1 MAEPRRIGPKFYE
14 LKIERIMQR
23 KDVPLIEKDAPINR
37 ILDIL
42 TKKTHVWVTESKESK
57 KIVGVITEHDAL
69 SILCP
74 RRPPYMFGIPD
85 MRALHRGAAEDI
97 MSRRLVKCSPKD
109 TVRDV
114 LERMMRHGIRRLPVM
129 KRNNIIV
136 GEIRLYHIIKGY
148 SAALGKGK

>member
-1 MAEPRRIGPKFYE
+1 MAEPKRIGSKFYE

-97 MSRRLVKCSPKD
+97 MSRRLVKCSPED

-148 SAALGKGK
+148 SAALGKSK

>member
-1 MAEPRRIGPKFYE
+1 MAEPRRIGFKFYE
-14 LKIERIMQR
+14 LKIEKIMQR
-23 KDVPLIEKDAPINR
+23 KDVTLIEKDAPIDC

-42 TKKTHVWVTESKESK
+42 TKETHVWVAESKESK

-69 SILCP
+69 SILSP

-85 MRALHRGAAEDI
+85 MRALHRGTAEDI

-129 KRNNIIV
+129 KRNNIV
-136 GEIRLYHIIKGY
+136 GEIRLHQIIKGY

>member
-1 MAEPRRIGPKFYE
+1 MAEPRRIGSKFYE
-14 LKIERIMQR
+14 LKIEKIMQR
-23 KDVPLIEKDAPINR
+23 KDVTLIEKDAPIDC

-42 TKKTHVWVTESKESK
+42 TKETHVWVAESKESK

-69 SILCP
+69 SILSP

-85 MRALHRGAAEDI
+85 MRALHRGTAEDI

-129 KRNNIIV
+129 KRNNIV
-136 GEIRLYHIIKGY
+136 GEIRLHQIIKGY

>member
-1 MAEPRRIGPKFYE
+1 MAEPRRIGSKFYE
-14 LKIERIMQR
+14 LEVEKIMQR
-23 KDVPLIEKDAPINR
+23 KDVPLIEKDAPIDC

-42 TKKTHVWVTESKESK
+42 TKETHVWVAESKESK

-69 SILCP
+69 SILSP

-85 MRALHRGAAEDI
+85 MRALHRGTAEDI

-129 KRNNIIV
+129 RRNNIIV
-136 GEIRLYHIIKGY
+136 GEIRLHQIIKGY

>member
-1 MAEPRRIGPKFYE
+1 MAEPRRIGSKFYE
-14 LKIERIMQR
+14 LKIEKIMQR
-23 KDVPLIEKDAPINR
+23 KDVTLIEKDAPIDC

-42 TKKTHVWVTESKESK
+42 TKETHVWVAERKESK

-69 SILCP
+69 SILSP

-85 MRALHRGAAEDI
+85 MRALHRGTAEDI

-136 GEIRLYHIIKGY
+136 GEIRLHQIIKGY